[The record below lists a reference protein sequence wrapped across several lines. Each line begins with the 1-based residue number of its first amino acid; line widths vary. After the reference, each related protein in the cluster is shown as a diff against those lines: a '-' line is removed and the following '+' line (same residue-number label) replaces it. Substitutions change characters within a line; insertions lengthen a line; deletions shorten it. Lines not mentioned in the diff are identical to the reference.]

1 MMQLGKNVQ
10 DSAEQVLVTSADDA
24 ENSKG
29 VDAPP
34 AGCII
39 DFCDAL
45 EKLISHL
52 IPSIEGSWKC
62 HHQLACRLSL
72 SLAKCLLYAKCLRS
86 VTQGNTISSSTRQE
100 VEIAQ
105 KHWESAL
112 EGLAEIILEN
122 QEKQCWQVASTMLDY
137 MIKLPNVLAWG
148 TVLSATCSAIEHL
161 CSHAP
166 RISWRLQTEK
176 WLSLLVSDGIEDLK
190 NSETSLINLFCTM
203 LSHAEPEQRSIAL
216 QQLGRIINLASTAE
230 VTLQYPSFDQHMLAS
245 GSTVTSHLVTHT
257 WNRITALALYD
268 SSMILRKH
276 AMALLT
282 EYVPFVDRDHLR
294 SFLASSN
301 SILNGVGQLSYVIE
315 EGYLTRMSLLFL
327 SKACVYSSSEDI
339 ALIPDCVWRKLE
351 NMQAS
356 VTGKFMLL
364 NYLHL
369 CCTYALMG
377 ASTLT
382 AEYSRTVFTL
392 FCCLIRRF

>member
-1 MMQLGKNVQ
+1 
-10 DSAEQVLVTSADDA
+10 
-24 ENSKG
+24 
-29 VDAPP
+29 
-34 AGCII
+34 
-39 DFCDAL
+39 
-45 EKLISHL
+45 
-52 IPSIEGSWKC
+52 
-62 HHQLACRLSL
+62 
-72 SLAKCLLYAKCLRS
+72 
-86 VTQGNTISSSTRQE
+86 
-100 VEIAQ
+100 
-105 KHWESAL
+105 
-112 EGLAEIILEN
+112 
-122 QEKQCWQVASTMLDY
+122 
-137 MIKLPNVLAWG
+137 
-148 TVLSATCSAIEHL
+148 
-161 CSHAP
+161 
-166 RISWRLQTEK
+166 
-176 WLSLLVSDGIEDLK
+176 
-190 NSETSLINLFCTM
+190 M